1 MKGSPRRDALTAK
14 FLLPPYALG
23 SSASTVGPRKPSRR
37 RCAGNRVLFTRG
49 AEEPPRPEPG
59 CLVGEGEQHEILGA
73 FSSPRGAGQIKAC
86 LLPQRL
92 GPGAG
97 EGRPGH
103 QAPGPAQAVAFCSPA
118 PVDPALAKE
127 VAYHRLFIL
136 ERTSRAGE
144 ESESLPASSH

>member
-14 FLLPPYALG
+14 FLLPPYALVSG
-23 SSASTVGPRKPSRR
+23 ASTVGPKPRGG
-37 RCAGNRVLFTRG
+37 RCAGNRALFTRVRKSP
-49 AEEPPRPEPG
+49 APAEPG
-59 CLVGEGEQHEILGA
+59 CLVGEGEPHEISGA
-73 FSSPRGAGQIKAC
+73 FSSPRGAGQLKS
-86 LLPQRL
+86 LLPQCL

-103 QAPGPAQAVAFCSPA
+103 PAPGPAQAVAFCSPA
-118 PVDPALAKE
+118 PVDRALAKE
-127 VAYHRLFIL
+127 VAYHRLFVL